1 MLHSYVWHQVSYFNL
16 QFSAK
21 RLRTKLLKTEEDHSP
36 VIQLWDLRF
45 ATSPLKTL
53 ENHQRGVL
61 AISWCEHDSDLLVS
75 CGKDDRILCW
85 NPNSSQPNGEV
96 LSEIAKTNQWS
107 FDLVWSP
114 RNPYLI
120 ASPNYD
126 GHVAVYSLM
135 GGKFVHF
142 KSFTFKLRR
151 TSINIVTTVF

>member
-1 MLHSYVWHQVSYFNL
+1 MENGRLASRGCYTAMSGIRLVISLYN
-16 QFSAK
+16 SAQDIYGLNYLK
-21 RLRTKLLKTEEDHSP
+21 KKTEEDHSP

-53 ENHQRGVL
+53 ENHQRGIL

-114 RNPYLI
+114 RNPVLI

-126 GHVAVYSLM
+126 GHVAIYSLM
-135 GGKFVHF
+135 GGKSVI
-142 KSFTFKLRR
+142 L
-151 TSINIVTTVF
+151 